1 MSLPNPS
8 LVINQLGKFRLFILL
23 AVVSL
28 NAAGC
33 LHTMEAIDPRM
44 LPIVTTEGQRL
55 KDHVS
60 FLAGP
65 DLKGRQPGSVGNR
78 QAAQYIEDQFRA
90 VGLQPL
96 PSLGLFRQIIS
107 PQIGDNVVGMIPP
120 AAAVA
125 PARWILIGAHY
136 DHLGYPFLGA
146 DDNAS
151 SVAILIETARQMAD
165 RPSHYGII
173 FVAFNS
179 EESPYF
185 GRGEMGSQFFFHH
198 LPPEIGSQDHIQ
210 AAIIMD
216 LMGGVHWPPLKDAI
230 FATGGEKSPDFYER
244 IKNTKVP
251 FLNVFPVG
259 IHLVEEIPDIGHKAF
274 SDYDVF
280 RNHKVPFLF
289 LSAGRTPRYHTAGD
303 VASTLHYDR
312 MAATVDWLRRLAAG
326 IDLDMTPYTFN
337 AQQVAFADEVA
348 IFSRIAEQAAQ
359 SATAIPDTSRL
370 SLFKLKKDVEWLR
383 TVDTAEPTPEKLDRL
398 ERISIRVQ
406 CLLADYSGCFML

>member
-33 LHTMEAIDPRM
+33 LHTMDAIDPRM

-216 LMGGVHWPPLKDAI
+216 LMGGVADARASIWAPP
-230 FATGGEKSPDFYER
+230 
-244 IKNTKVP
+244 
-251 FLNVFPVG
+251 
-259 IHLVEEIPDIGHKAF
+259 
-274 SDYDVF
+274 
-280 RNHKVPFLF
+280 
-289 LSAGRTPRYHTAGD
+289 GRA
-303 VASTLHYDR
+303 
-312 MAATVDWLRRLAAG
+312 
-326 IDLDMTPYTFN
+326 
-337 AQQVAFADEVA
+337 
-348 IFSRIAEQAAQ
+348 
-359 SATAIPDTSRL
+359 
-370 SLFKLKKDVEWLR
+370 
-383 TVDTAEPTPEKLDRL
+383 
-398 ERISIRVQ
+398 
-406 CLLADYSGCFML
+406 